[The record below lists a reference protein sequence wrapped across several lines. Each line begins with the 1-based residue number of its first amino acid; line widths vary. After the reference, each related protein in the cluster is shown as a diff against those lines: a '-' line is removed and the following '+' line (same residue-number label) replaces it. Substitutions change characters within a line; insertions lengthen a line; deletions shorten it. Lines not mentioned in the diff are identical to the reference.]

1 MRVVLA
7 LLPPYSEKYC
17 SFTEKCNANYP
28 KNARGDGH
36 AWNWLIYL
44 SAFLVLRHLNKHD
57 CTHFGVCPLF
67 HFRYDQCARE
77 TAKVGD
83 VKGIS
88 LGCVMKADCK
98 RLEDNCNKWSS
109 KARSCKVECCQ
120 KDACNDSVLVNYN
133 FLLLAICIIISLW
146 L

>member
-1 MRVVLA
+1 MIVLISVFA
-7 LLPPYSEKYC
+7 HYFIS
-17 SFTEKCNANYP
+17 
-28 KNARGDGH
+28 G
-36 AWNWLIYL
+36 
-44 SAFLVLRHLNKHD
+44 
-57 CTHFGVCPLF
+57 
-67 HFRYDQCARE
+67 YDQCARE
-77 TAKVGD
+77 TTKVGD

-88 LGCVMKADCK
+88 LACVMKADCK